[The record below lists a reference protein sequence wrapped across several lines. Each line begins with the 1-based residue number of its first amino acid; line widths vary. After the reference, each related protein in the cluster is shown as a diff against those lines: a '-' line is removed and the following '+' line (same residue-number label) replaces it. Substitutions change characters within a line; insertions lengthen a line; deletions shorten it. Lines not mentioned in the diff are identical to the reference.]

1 MGDSMKKF
9 IIKKYI
15 DKLSIQNINNF
26 ALNNNIVLSEKE
38 LEYMYNLIKNNWE
51 QILNN
56 VDSILL
62 KLNGNVDN
70 ESIKKIEK
78 LYYEYKKKYKDY
90 LI

>member
-1 MGDSMKKF
+1 MKKF

-56 VDSILL
+56 DDSILL

>member
-1 MGDSMKKF
+1 MKKF

-26 ALNNNIVLSEKE
+26 ALNNNIVLTEKE

-51 QILNN
+51 QILSND
-56 VDSILL
+56 DSILL

-78 LYYEYKKKYKDY
+78 LYYEYKKKYRDY
-90 LI
+90 LN

>member
-1 MGDSMKKF
+1 MKKF

-26 ALNNNIVLSEKE
+26 ALNNNIVLTEKE

-51 QILNN
+51 QILSND
-56 VDSILL
+56 DSILL

-70 ESIKKIEK
+70 ESRKKIEK

-90 LI
+90 LT

>member
-1 MGDSMKKF
+1 MKKF

-26 ALNNNIVLSEKE
+26 ALNNNIVLTEKE

-51 QILNN
+51 QILSND
-56 VDSILL
+56 DSILL

-90 LI
+90 LN

>member
-1 MGDSMKKF
+1 MKKF

-26 ALNNNIVLSEKE
+26 ALNNNIVLTEKE

-56 VDSILL
+56 DDSILL

-90 LI
+90 LN

>member
-1 MGDSMKKF
+1 MKKF

-26 ALNNNIVLSEKE
+26 ALNNNIVLTEKE
-38 LEYMYNLIKNNWE
+38 LEYMYNLIKSNWE
-51 QILNN
+51 QILSND
-56 VDSILL
+56 DSILL

-90 LI
+90 LN

>member
-1 MGDSMKKF
+1 MKKF

-26 ALNNNIVLSEKE
+26 TLNNNIVLTEKE

-51 QILNN
+51 QILSND
-56 VDSILL
+56 DSILL

-90 LI
+90 LN

>member
-1 MGDSMKKF
+1 MKKF

-56 VDSILL
+56 DDSILL
-62 KLNGNVDN
+62 KLNGNVNN

-90 LI
+90 LN

>member
-1 MGDSMKKF
+1 MKKF

-26 ALNNNIVLSEKE
+26 ALNNNIVLTEKE

-51 QILNN
+51 QILSND
-56 VDSILL
+56 DSILL

-70 ESIKKIEK
+70 KSIKKIEK

-90 LI
+90 LN

>member
-1 MGDSMKKF
+1 MKKF

-51 QILNN
+51 QILSND
-56 VDSILL
+56 DSILL
-62 KLNGNVDN
+62 KLNGNVNN

-90 LI
+90 LN

>member
-1 MGDSMKKF
+1 MKKF

-26 ALNNNIVLSEKE
+26 ALNNNIVLTEKE

-51 QILNN
+51 QILSND
-56 VDSILL
+56 DSILL

-78 LYYEYKKKYKDY
+78 LYYEYKKKYKEY

>member
-1 MGDSMKKF
+1 MKKF

-26 ALNNNIVLSEKE
+26 ALNNNIVLTEKE
-38 LEYMYNLIKNNWE
+38 LEYMYNLIKSNWE
-51 QILNN
+51 QILSND
-56 VDSILL
+56 DSILL

-78 LYYEYKKKYKDY
+78 LYYF
-90 LI
+90 LQ

>member
-1 MGDSMKKF
+1 MKKF

-56 VDSILL
+56 DDSILL

-90 LI
+90 LN

>member
-1 MGDSMKKF
+1 MKKF

-51 QILNN
+51 QILSND
-56 VDSILL
+56 DSILL

-90 LI
+90 LN

>member
-1 MGDSMKKF
+1 MKKF

-26 ALNNNIVLSEKE
+26 ALNNNIVLTEKE

-51 QILNN
+51 QILSND
-56 VDSILL
+56 DSILL

-78 LYYEYKKKYKDY
+78 LYYEYKKRYKEY
-90 LI
+90 LN

>member
-1 MGDSMKKF
+1 MKKF

-26 ALNNNIVLSEKE
+26 ALNNNIVLTEKE

-51 QILNN
+51 QILSND
-56 VDSILL
+56 DSILL

-78 LYYEYKKKYKDY
+78 LY
-90 LI
+90 

>member
-1 MGDSMKKF
+1 MKKF

-26 ALNNNIVLSEKE
+26 ALNNNIVLTEKE

-56 VDSILL
+56 DDPILL

-70 ESIKKIEK
+70 KSIKKI
-78 LYYEYKKKYKDY
+78 
-90 LI
+90 

>member
-1 MGDSMKKF
+1 MKKF

-26 ALNNNIVLSEKE
+26 ALNNNIVLTEKE

-56 VDSILL
+56 DDSILL